1 MHFDVRK
8 VSMFLVVVKFNGT
21 VKGKLYLKC
30 ITLSSSKEKEHIF
43 ALNLRLIHPKENLF
57 RLLDLVLVFQKYTL
71 TCNRLEA
78 EENEI

>member
-8 VSMFLVVVKFNGT
+8 VSVFLVVVKFNGT

-43 ALNLRLIHPKENLF
+43 ALNLRLIHPK
-57 RLLDLVLVFQKYTL
+57 YTL